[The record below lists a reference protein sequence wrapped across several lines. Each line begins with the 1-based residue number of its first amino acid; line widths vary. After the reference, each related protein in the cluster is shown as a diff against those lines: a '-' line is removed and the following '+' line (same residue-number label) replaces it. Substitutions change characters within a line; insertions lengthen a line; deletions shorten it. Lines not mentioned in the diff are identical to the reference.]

1 MPPKTVFSRDAV
13 LEAGFQVL
21 RKRGLQ
27 GLTSRNVARELDASV
42 MPVYSSFG
50 SMRQFVNAV
59 IGKARDL
66 MLEYASRPH
75 TDMVFLNMGVGIAKF
90 ARDEPAFFRA
100 MFLERGDFKGII
112 DEFLATLCD
121 GMRQDPM
128 FAEMPHEARMALLMK
143 MWVYTHGLASLICVG
158 VVDDTSDAF
167 IVSSLRGVGR
177 IVSGAALAEHR
188 GERAESGGRPQPPR
202 QNRGV

>member
-1 MPPKTVFSRDAV
+1 M
-13 LEAGFQVL
+13 
-21 RKRGLQ
+21 
-27 GLTSRNVARELDASV
+27 

-50 SMRQFVNAV
+50 SMRQFVNAL
-59 IGKARDL
+59 IGKAKDL
-66 MLEYASRPH
+66 MLDYTSRPH
-75 TDMVFLNMGVGIAKF
+75 TDMIFLNMGVGIAKF
-90 ARDEPAFFRA
+90 ARDEPALFRA

-112 DEFLATLCD
+112 DEILVTLCD
-121 GMRQDPM
+121 GMLHDPLY
-128 FAEMPHEARMALLMK
+128 AEMPHESRMALLMK

-167 IVSSLRGVGR
+167 IISSLRGVGR

-202 QNRGV
+202 QNNGA